1 MIRYTALLFGLIIVC
16 LGLLGL
22 VAPDAFMIALRFFNA
37 EHRIYLAGAIRVFAG
52 AIFFLAAAESR
63 WPVVMRVIGIA
74 VVILGLLT
82 PVSTHPIPS
91 VAWGWWSTDFVRPW
105 AVSTL
110 MVGIFVIAAVVP
122 PRRFED

>member
-1 MIRYTALLFGLIIVC
+1 MIRYCALLFALVIVS

-22 VAPDAFMIALRFFNA
+22 VAPDAFMIALHFFQTD
-37 EHRIYLAGAIRVFAG
+37 HRIYLAGALRVLAG
-52 AIFFLAAAESR
+52 MVFFLAAAESR
-63 WPVVMRVIGIA
+63 WPVAMRVVG
-74 VVILGLLT
+74 VGLVILGLLT

-105 AVSTL
+105 ALTT
-110 MVGIFVIAAVVP
+110 MAVGIFVAAAVVP